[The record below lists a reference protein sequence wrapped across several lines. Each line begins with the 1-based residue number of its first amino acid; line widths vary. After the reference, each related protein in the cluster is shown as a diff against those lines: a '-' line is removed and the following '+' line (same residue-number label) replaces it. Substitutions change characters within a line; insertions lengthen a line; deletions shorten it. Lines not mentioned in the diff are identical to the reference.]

1 MPGKLVNSNK
11 IMVLLGENYF
21 IGKKVLFF
29 VKLMLIE
36 CCTVPNFL
44 CFISFR
50 NPDLGVFLPKFY
62 FVFVYFYYEV

>member
-29 VKLMLIE
+29 CKVN
-36 CCTVPNFL
+36 VN
-44 CFISFR
+44 
-50 NPDLGVFLPKFY
+50 
-62 FVFVYFYYEV
+62 

>member
-21 IGKKVLFF
+21 IGKKVLFI

-36 CCTVPNFL
+36 CKTVPIL
-44 CFISFR
+44 HSISESGSGCC
-50 NPDLGVFLPKFY
+50 PA
-62 FVFVYFYYEV
+62 